1 MIINFRAASRHSL
14 PVTAQI
20 RMLTSAAV
28 GLALLLFAPVAATAQ
43 DDSSNQLIPGPA
55 NGASAL
61 RPITGG
67 SLPASVDFTR
77 SALIVLLRRADVV
90 KSLRLNATQIEILDP
105 IVRTYEP
112 GMNKA
117 AARPY
122 QGLEKDA
129 LSHMSPEQVAAL
141 QKRAAQ
147 AQADYLTGVEKKILT
162 TLKPSQAT
170 RMSQLDLQFRTA
182 LAIADPQVAT
192 RFKATAAQ
200 VTGIRAELAACQDET
215 ADLLQREV
223 TTWQLQKQKEA
234 MLSPRHRKPTSPQT
248 QAADEMQKLLRSLKP
263 EIAGI
268 RNSHGRKALALLTEE
283 QQQEWRTALGSEF
296 DFDSEQ

>member
-1 MIINFRAASRHSL
+1 VIINCKSAARHSYL
-14 PVTAQI
+14 NSTHL
-20 RMLTSAAV
+20 RKLTSAAF
-28 GLALLLFAPVAATAQ
+28 GLALLTFAPAFANAQ
-43 DDSSNQLIPGPA
+43 EDTGNQLIPGPA
-55 NGASAL
+55 SGASVI
-61 RPITGG
+61 RPITGT

-77 SALIVLLRRADVV
+77 SALVLLLRRADVV

-105 IVRTYEP
+105 IIRTYEP

-122 QGLEKDA
+122 QSLSKDA
-129 LSHMSPEQVAAL
+129 LGQMSPEQISGL

-147 AQADYLTGVEKKILT
+147 AQADYLAGVEKKILT
-162 TLKPSQAT
+162 TLNPRQAA
-170 RMSQLDLQFRTA
+170 RMGQLDLQFRTA
-182 LAIADPQVAT
+182 LAMTDPLVAA
-192 RFKATAAQ
+192 RFKATPAQ
-200 VTGIRAELAACQDET
+200 VAAIKVELAACQDET

-234 MLSPRHRKPTSPQT
+234 MLSPRHRKPTSAQT